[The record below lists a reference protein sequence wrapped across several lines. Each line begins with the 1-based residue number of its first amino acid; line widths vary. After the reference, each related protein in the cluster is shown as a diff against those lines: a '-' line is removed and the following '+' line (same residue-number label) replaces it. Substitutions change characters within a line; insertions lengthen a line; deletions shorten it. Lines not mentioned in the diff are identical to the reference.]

1 MDPQGKWLENCEE
14 VAEVAIQYFNDI
26 FSSSPCTRVDECL
39 ETVPQKLTLDMQQ
52 FLSSEFNEDE
62 IKADLFQMGPIKTL
76 DQMV

>member
-1 MDPQGKWLENCEE
+1 MDPQGRWLENCEE
-14 VAEVAIQYFNDI
+14 VAEVVVQYFNDI

-52 FLSSEFNEDE
+52 FLSSEFNANE
-62 IKADLFQMGPIKTL
+62 IKVALFQMGPTKAL

>member
-1 MDPQGKWLENCEE
+1 MDPQGRWLENCEE
-14 VAEVAIQYFNDI
+14 VAEVVVQYFNDI

-52 FLSSEFNEDE
+52 FLSSEFNANE
-62 IKADLFQMGPIKTL
+62 IKAALFQMGPTKVL